1 MKKHL
6 LFALILFMALPGMA
20 QQVRIKP
27 PQGENHQQHAST
39 LTIIA
44 PQDLCFWLFIDDV
57 LQNENAVHSICI
69 RNLEEDSYYVRVELD
84 NEMQNCVGQFVD
96 LEQSKTLTIIHS
108 WKCWGFDD
116 YETYVNPELT
126 MDVVIMPP
134 IEVNDEPFMPPMPEP
149 MPPMTFGM
157 SPKDY
162 EDACQLISD
171 EAFDSSRLTVAKQV
185 VSANPMTASQ
195 ILGICKLFSFESNK
209 LDFAKYAYE
218 YCVDQNKYYQ
228 LNDAFSYE
236 SSKQKLDE
244 FIRGL

>member
-20 QQVRIKP
+20 QRIRIKP
-27 PQGENHQQHAST
+27 SQGENHQQHATT
-39 LTIIA
+39 LTITA

-69 RNLEEDSYYVRVELD
+69 CNLEEDSYYIRVELD

-96 LEQSKTLTIIHS
+96 LEQSKTLTVIHS

-116 YETYVNPELT
+116 YDTNVTPELT
-126 MDVVIMPP
+126 MDVVTMPY
-134 IEVNDEPFMPPMPEP
+134 EVNDEPFMPPLPEP
-149 MPPMTFGM
+149 IPPMTFGM
-157 SPKDY
+157 GPEDY

-185 VSANPMTASQ
+185 VSANPMTANQ

-209 LDFAKYAYE
+209 LNFAKYAYG
-218 YCVDQNKYYQ
+218 YCVDQNKYYL

-236 SSKQKLDE
+236 SSKRELDE